1 MCRHAAYLGP
11 AISLQQFL
19 IDPPHSLYQ
28 QSWNAQELK
37 YARLNADG
45 YGFGWF
51 NDAGKPATYTSAMPI
66 WSDHNLVSLAGSMKY
81 PLWVGE
87 IRSATIGNPVH
98 AFNTQP
104 FQDDRWLFVH
114 NGFVRDFHEQL
125 RPSITAQLS
134 PAVAADIRGNTDSEY
149 LFALFRQILLD
160 EQDIPAGA
168 ALRMLFSRIG
178 ELAGDT
184 ESLLNLLL
192 TDGTTLYASRHA
204 INHESP
210 SLYFT
215 TSDPRFPQG
224 QLVASEAFDPDA
236 GWQRV
241 PEHHLLMLTPDS
253 APALQ
258 AL

>member
-19 IDPPHSLYQ
+19 IDPPHSLHS

-51 NDAGKPATYTSAMPI
+51 NRHGEPATYTTAVPI
-66 WSDHNLVSLAGSMKY
+66 WSDNNLPSLAASMEY

-98 AFNTQP
+98 PYNTQP
-104 FQDDRWLFVH
+104 FRDDRWLFVH
-114 NGFVRDFHEQL
+114 NGYIRRFHEQV
-125 RPSITAQLS
+125 RPALTARL
-134 PAVAADIRGNTDSEY
+134 AAHIAADIRGNTDSEY
-149 LFALFRQILLD
+149 LFALLRQILLD
-160 EQDIPAGA
+160 APDTGIPA
-168 ALRMLFSRIG
+168 ALQTLFAIIG
-178 ELAGDT
+178 EMAGG
-184 ESLLNLLL
+184 EEALLNLVL
-192 TDGTTLYASRHA
+192 TDGTTLYANRHG
-204 INHESP
+204 INHEAP
-210 SLYFT
+210 TLYYT
-215 TSDPRFPQG
+215 DNDPMFPGG
-224 QLVASEAFDPDA
+224 QLIASEAFSPDG

-241 PEHHLLMLTPDS
+241 PEQHIVIMRPGTSPQ
-253 APALQ
+253 LQ